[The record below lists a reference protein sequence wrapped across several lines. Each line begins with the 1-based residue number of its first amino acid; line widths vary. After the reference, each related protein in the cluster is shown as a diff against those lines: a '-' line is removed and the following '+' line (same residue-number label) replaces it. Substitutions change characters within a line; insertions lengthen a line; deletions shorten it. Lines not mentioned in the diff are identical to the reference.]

1 MMMKK
6 SQKGKE
12 LRQYAL
18 VQYEAYPG
26 EKQGAI
32 KKGAHLIFLG
42 EIPNMPGHCVV
53 SDVKTGKILVGFH
66 TDRFHEIPD
75 DQT

>member
-1 MMMKK
+1 MMKK
-6 SQKGKE
+6 GQKAKPP
-12 LRQYAL
+12 RQYAL
-18 VQYEAYPG
+18 VQYEAYAG
-26 EKQGAI
+26 EKRSAF
-32 KKGAHLIFLG
+32 KKGSHLIFLG

-53 SDVKTGKILVGFH
+53 SDVKTGKIIAGFH